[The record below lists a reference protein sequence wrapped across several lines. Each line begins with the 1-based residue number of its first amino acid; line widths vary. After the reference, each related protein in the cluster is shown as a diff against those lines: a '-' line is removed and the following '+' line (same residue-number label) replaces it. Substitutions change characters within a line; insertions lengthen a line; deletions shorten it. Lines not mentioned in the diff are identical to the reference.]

1 MRDRQQESRDVG
13 GDGSAS
19 RVRIIQHVL
28 RRNALVGKVNAIGVR
43 LKSIQ
48 SDISVSGGCP
58 FVLIDKGSPLIYDI
72 QRSASG
78 GSILCETTKRPC
90 SEGGAHVESYVGMV
104 LARSNF
110 STKIR

>member
-1 MRDRQQESRDVG
+1 MGDCVERSAARVAIGATVG
-13 GDGSAS
+13 E
-19 RVRIIQHVL
+19 RNLVRIIQHVL

-72 QRSASG
+72 QRRASG
-78 GSILCETTKRPC
+78 GSI
-90 SEGGAHVESYVGMV
+90 M
-104 LARSNF
+104 
-110 STKIR
+110 

>member
-19 RVRIIQHVL
+19 RVRMHVL

-58 FVLIDKGSPLIYDI
+58 FVLIDKGSPLIYNI
-72 QRSASG
+72 QRIA
-78 GSILCETTKRPC
+78 II
-90 SEGGAHVESYVGMV
+90 M
-104 LARSNF
+104 
-110 STKIR
+110 